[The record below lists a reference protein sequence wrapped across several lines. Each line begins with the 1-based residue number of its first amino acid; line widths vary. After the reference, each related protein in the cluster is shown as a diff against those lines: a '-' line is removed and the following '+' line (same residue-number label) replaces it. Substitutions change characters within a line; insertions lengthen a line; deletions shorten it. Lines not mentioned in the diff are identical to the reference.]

1 VIYQLLGRNKLKNLL
16 SIFFLLLAGNIVAQQ
31 LPQFSQH
38 MYNKQVLNPAVTG
51 SEMFIVTQLTHR
63 SQWVGFG
70 NSPTTQLL
78 GLHSSINHKKF
89 GLGGYIFND
98 SYGPF
103 NNLGFNGSYAYHLNL
118 SRKTKLGFGL
128 SGSVSQF
135 SINNNKIELNN
146 DSDPLIDISTSQSK
160 LKYNGSFGLLL
171 HHDIYYVGVSA
182 LNVIPSKDELFTSNE
197 IPGALPAVYHINSI
211 GGISISLDKKN
222 AISPSVLV
230 KYIDSN
236 PLQVD
241 FNLRYIYEN
250 VVEFGVSYRTED
262 AIVAV
267 VNMYVMDGLNLIYS
281 YDVTTSNMS
290 EASNNS
296 HEVTLRYNIYYDPI
310 YKKQKKRYN
319 LKTVN

>member
-1 VIYQLLGRNKLKNLL
+1 
-16 SIFFLLLAGNIVAQQ
+16 
-31 LPQFSQH
+31 
-38 MYNKQVLNPAVTG
+38 NKQVLNPAVTG

-78 GLHSSINHKKF
+78 GLHSSINHKNF
-89 GLGGYIFND
+89 GLGGYLFND

-103 NNLGFNGSYAYHLNL
+103 KNFGVNFSYAYHMKLG
-118 SRKTKLGFGL
+118 RKTKLGFGL

-135 SINNNKIELNN
+135 SVNSDKIELNN
-146 DSDPLIDISTSQSK
+146 NADPLIDLTSSQSN

-281 YDVTTSNMS
+281 YDVTTSNMT

>member
-135 SINNNKIELNN
+135 SINNNKIELNIN
-146 DSDPLIDISTSQSK
+146 FSK
-160 LKYNGSFGLLL
+160 
-171 HHDIYYVGVSA
+171 
-182 LNVIPSKDELFTSNE
+182 
-197 IPGALPAVYHINSI
+197 
-211 GGISISLDKKN
+211 
-222 AISPSVLV
+222 
-230 KYIDSN
+230 
-236 PLQVD
+236 
-241 FNLRYIYEN
+241 
-250 VVEFGVSYRTED
+250 
-262 AIVAV
+262 
-267 VNMYVMDGLNLIYS
+267 
-281 YDVTTSNMS
+281 
-290 EASNNS
+290 
-296 HEVTLRYNIYYDPI
+296 
-310 YKKQKKRYN
+310 
-319 LKTVN
+319 